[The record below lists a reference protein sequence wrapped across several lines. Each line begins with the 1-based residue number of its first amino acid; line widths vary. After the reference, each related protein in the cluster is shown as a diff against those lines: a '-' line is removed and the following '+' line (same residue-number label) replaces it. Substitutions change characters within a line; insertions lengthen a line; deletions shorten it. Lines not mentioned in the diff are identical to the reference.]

1 MARCVV
7 FAGIAGALTWLSGLA
22 SAQPVLI
29 TTPTTVGPADSTILG
44 VPLAT
49 AQITVQGATLTMSG
63 RHTVASLTLERNPGG
78 QAAVLTHPNAAT
90 YDYSGGAGTDVVI
103 GLWLTVTGSV
113 SIQGAS
119 GGLPACGIDLTGR
132 GHGPE
137 VGPGAGTL
145 SGGTAAGG
153 AHGGGGGRSSVGA
166 LGGQS
171 YGSFLEPSSFGSGG
185 GRDADCC
192 GYRTPGSGGGA
203 LRLIVQGTLSVD
215 GFVSAD
221 GTAAAV
227 GESGGGAGGGV
238 WITAGQLVGAGRIA
252 ARGGNGWPSAGGGG
266 GGGRVSATY
275 TASTYAGTWDVSGG
289 TGAQSGGAGT
299 VFTKSTGASLGLL
312 AIDNGSTPPGATTE
326 FSGTVAIPASLRVGP
341 GAIVGPRIGEAGLRL
356 QVQGDATVENG
367 GAVSA
372 SFRGFAAEAGDAPGQ
387 TSGGSAAGGGHG
399 GAGGN
404 SSVGA
409 LGGGT
414 YGSVQFPVTM
424 GSGGG
429 RDTDC
434 CGARTPGRGGGAVWL
449 EVGGALVVQG
459 EISAHGE
466 AAPVG
471 ESGGGAGGSVYITAA
486 SLGGTGTIAADGG
499 AGAPAAGGG
508 GGGGGGRVAVYTQT
522 FGFNGVARAVGGNG
536 FVRGGAGTVYVRPG
550 VASLATLT
558 VDNGG
563 VAGAT
568 TEFTGDVS
576 LPASLVVGPGGIVGP
591 PVGVSGLHLQFA
603 GDVTVQVGGA
613 ISADARGFAPESGPA
628 PGASSGGSAAGGGHG
643 GAGGN
648 SSVGALG
655 GGTYGSVVAP
665 VTLGSGGGRDTDCCG
680 YRAPGRGGGAIRL
693 TASGTVTIEGR
704 ASVEG
709 GDAPVVESG
718 GGAGGSLWITCG
730 ALAGAGV
737 ISADGGDGAPVTQG
751 GGGGG
756 GRIAVQYGS
765 SSFTGVM
772 TSTGGAGF
780 VKGGAGTV
788 YTVQTGQPLG
798 TVTVANGGVFGA
810 TTEFAGAVTLAANL
824 VVGPGAIVGPP
835 VGDPSLVMNLGGGV
849 TVQAGGRIGA
859 DARGYAPEAGPTPGS
874 NSGGAAGGG
883 GHGGAG
889 GASSFGASG
898 GGCYGDVFSPT
909 AMGSGGG
916 RDTDCCGYR
925 TPGRGGGVIKI
936 V

>member
-1 MARCVV
+1 MARCVL
-7 FAGIAGALTWLSGLA
+7 FAGIAGAMAWLSSSVG
-22 SAQPVLI
+22 AQPVLV
-29 TTPTTVGPADSTILG
+29 TAPTTVGPADSTILG

-63 RHTVASLTLERNPGG
+63 RHTVASLTLERSLAG
-78 QAAVLTHPNAAT
+78 QAAVLTHPGAASF
-90 YDYSGGAGTDVVI
+90 DYSGGAGTDVVI
-103 GLWLTVTGSV
+103 GLWLTVTGNV

-119 GGLPACGIDLTGR
+119 GVLPACGVDLSGR

-137 VGPGAGTL
+137 VGPGAGTS

-185 GRDADCC
+185 GRDTDCC

-203 LRLIVQGTLSVD
+203 FRLIVQGSLTVD
-215 GFVSAD
+215 GFIAAD
-221 GTAAAV
+221 GTGASV
-227 GESGGGAGGGV
+227 GESGGGAGGSI
-238 WITAGQLVGAGRIA
+238 WITAGQFVGSGRIS
-252 ARGGNGWPSAGGGG
+252 ARGGDGWTSAGGGG
-266 GGGRVSATY
+266 GGGRVAVGYASSA
-275 TASTYAGTWDVSGG
+275 YAGTWDVAGG
-289 TGAQSGGAGT
+289 AGAQSGGAGT
-299 VFTKSTGASLGLL
+299 VFTRQSSVAVGLL
-312 AIDNGSTPPGATTE
+312 VIDNGSTPAGATTE
-326 FSGTVAIPASLRVGP
+326 FTGTVAIPASLRVGA

-356 QVQGDATVENG
+356 QVQGDATVEAG
-367 GAVSA
+367 GHVSA
-372 SFRGFAAEAGDAPGQ
+372 SFRGFAAESGDAPGQ
-387 TSGGSAAGGGHG
+387 NSGGTAAGGGHG

-414 YGSVQFPVTM
+414 YGSVQFPATM

-434 CGARTPGRGGGAVWL
+434 CGGRTPGRGGGAVWL
-449 EVGGALVVQG
+449 DVGGALTIQG

-466 AAPVG
+466 AALVA
-471 ESGGGAGGSVYITAA
+471 ESGGGAGGSVYVSAQSITGA
-486 SLGGTGTIAADGG
+486 GVIAADGG

-508 GGGGGGRVAVYTQT
+508 GGGGGGGRVAVYAQVFSFT
-522 FGFNGVARAVGGNG
+522 GVARAVGGDG
-536 FVRGGAGTVYVRPG
+536 FVRGGAGTVYVRPTAAG
-550 VASLATLT
+550 LATLT
-558 VDNGG
+558 VDNAG

-568 TEFTGDVS
+568 TEFSGDVS

-591 PVGVSGLHLQFA
+591 PVGVAGLHLQFA

-613 ISADARGFAPESGPA
+613 IAADARGFAPESGPA
-628 PGASSGGSAAGGGHG
+628 PGTSSGGTAAGGGHG

-648 SSVGALG
+648 SSVEAPG

-680 YRAPGRGGGAIRL
+680 YRTPGRGGGAIRL
-693 TASGTVTIEGR
+693 TVVGTVTISGR

-709 GDAPVVESG
+709 GDAPAGESG

-737 ISADGGDGAPVTQG
+737 ISADGGDGAPVTLG

-756 GRIAVQYGS
+756 GRIAVQFGS
-765 SSFTGVM
+765 SAFAGVM
-772 TSTGGAGF
+772 TSVGGAGF

-788 YTVQTGQPLG
+788 YTRQTGQPLG
-798 TVTVANGGVFGA
+798 TLTIGNGGVFGA
-810 TTEFAGAVTLAANL
+810 TTEFSGSVTAA
-824 VVGPGAIVGPP
+824 A
-835 VGDPSLVMNLGGGV
+835 DH
-849 TVQAGGRIGA
+849 GRRR
-859 DARGYAPEAGPTPGS
+859 ARSSARPWATRRWRSISAP
-874 NSGGAAGGG
+874 
-883 GHGGAG
+883 
-889 GASSFGASG
+889 
-898 GGCYGDVFSPT
+898 
-909 AMGSGGG
+909 
-916 RDTDCCGYR
+916 
-925 TPGRGGGVIKI
+925 GGVII
-936 V
+936 LRPGGHQGPRRFGYAGQADPA